1 MVGITLIVAQGIT
14 GDIPTMAVAHQEML
28 RLRICFDEHSQF
40 NAQLSSCL
48 RPARCA
54 LKGAGIANLLELSG
68 DSQQASGRRLLK
80 LLKCGLILDEGIHVS
95 IDEHGKRAKIL
106 HYSLTLIR
114 VGFSNAYG
122 AGNIKVLG
130 TVMNHLSSE
139 I

>member
-1 MVGITLIVAQGIT
+1 MRHAVPYSCIVLLSEQKDIIKCNPPLLLMVGITLIVAQGIT

-68 DSQQASGRRLLK
+68 DSQQ
-80 LLKCGLILDEGIHVS
+80 
-95 IDEHGKRAKIL
+95 
-106 HYSLTLIR
+106 
-114 VGFSNAYG
+114 
-122 AGNIKVLG
+122 
-130 TVMNHLSSE
+130 
-139 I
+139 